1 MTIVCEGDDEPPSAH
16 SDGSDSQTDDEELIK
31 IDADQD

>member
-1 MTIVCEGDDEPPSAH
+1 MTIVCEGDDEPLSAH
-16 SDGSDSQTDDEELIK
+16 SDGSGSQTDDAELK